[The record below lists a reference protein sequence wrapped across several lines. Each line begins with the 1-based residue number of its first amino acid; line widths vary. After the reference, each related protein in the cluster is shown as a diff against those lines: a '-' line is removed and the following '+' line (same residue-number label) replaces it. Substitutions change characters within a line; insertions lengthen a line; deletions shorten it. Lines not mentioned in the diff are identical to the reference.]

1 MHSGLKFALKTPIR
15 EAEARGSKKR
25 VEKVFGPKQKKI
37 KHQRNKFLN
46 LPPSQSAW
54 QHCRCVDV
62 RVRAREQAGC
72 KLSKHPTNRNA
83 RTGKGRTMTNQG
95 NPAAEGFSHCT
106 LLASVDAYNPD
117 TLDLYQDLE
126 ANRYWFACFNDM
138 LAKFERQA
146 MTSQSTDASAKNRAQ
161 SFREHCVAMF
171 DKLQQDR
178 RETETLGIRNLLEVI
193 ESGLRKFGFDD
204 PWKEQKTIENKAS
217 VGLLKQRL
225 QQLDSIASEREK
237 WTELVRGVLA
247 GNMFDWGA
255 QAVTKILETN
265 NGFGLQQALDRI
277 QKRPWLIDD
286 LDGWL
291 NRMQHEPPHRC
302 ATIFTDNAGIDFVLG
317 IVPLVR
323 ELLKRNTK
331 VLLCA
336 TRNPAI
342 NDITYSELTRAIADC
357 CKECDILR
365 TAYSEQ
371 NRLLLFGNDQIGPC
385 LDFRMISKDLA
396 VAIEQNKV
404 DLLIIVGMA
413 RALHTN
419 LYAKFVCETF
429 KLAVVKNEWLAKR
442 LGGETFSVVCK
453 YER

>member
-1 MHSGLKFALKTPIR
+1 KSGNGNMGSTEANPTP
-15 EAEARGSKKR
+15 
-25 VEKVFGPKQKKI
+25 
-37 KHQRNKFLN
+37 
-46 LPPSQSAW
+46 
-54 QHCRCVDV
+54 
-62 RVRAREQAGC
+62 
-72 KLSKHPTNRNA
+72 
-83 RTGKGRTMTNQG
+83 GR
-95 NPAAEGFSHCT
+95 FSHCT
-106 LLASVDAYNPD
+106 LLANVDAYNPD
-117 TLDLYQDLE
+117 TLDLYQDPE
-126 ANRYWFACFNDM
+126 ANRYWFACFKDM
-138 LAKFERQA
+138 VLKFERQA
-146 MTSQSTDASAKNRAQ
+146 MASQSKDASAAARAQ
-161 SFREHCVAMF
+161 SFREHCAEMLVQ
-171 DKLQQDR
+171 LQEGT
-178 RETETLGIRNLLEVI
+178 RETPSLGIRNLLEVI
-193 ESGLRKFGFDD
+193 ESALRKFGFDD

-217 VGLLKQRL
+217 IGMLKPRL
-225 QQLDSIASEREK
+225 QQLDSIASRREK
-237 WTELVRGVLA
+237 WTEIVRGVLA

-291 NRMQHEPPHRC
+291 DRMEHDPPHRC

-336 TRNPAI
+336 TINPAI
-342 NDITYSELTRAIADC
+342 NDITYSELTKAIADC
-357 CKECDILR
+357 CEECDILR
-365 TAYSEQ
+365 DAYSKEH
-371 NRLLLFGNDQIGPC
+371 RLLLFGNDQIGPC
-385 LDFRMISKDLA
+385 LDFRVLSKDLSD
-396 VAIEQNKV
+396 AIEQNDV

-419 LYAKFVCETF
+419 LYAKFACETF

>member
-1 MHSGLKFALKTPIR
+1 M
-15 EAEARGSKKR
+15 
-25 VEKVFGPKQKKI
+25 Q
-37 KHQRNKFLN
+37 N
-46 LPPSQSAW
+46 
-54 QHCRCVDV
+54 
-62 RVRAREQAGC
+62 
-72 KLSKHPTNRNA
+72 NA
-83 RTGKGRTMTNQG
+83 T
-95 NPAAEGFSHCT
+95 AEGFNLCT
-106 LLASVDAYNPD
+106 LLASADTYHPD
-117 TLDLYQDLE
+117 TLDLNQDLE
-126 ANRYWFACFNDM
+126 AKHYWFGCFTNM
-138 LAKFERQA
+138 VNKFERQA
-146 MTSQSTDASAKNRAQ
+146 LASQPKDDTAKVRAQ
-161 SFREHCVAMF
+161 AFRENCIDEFHQ
-171 DKLQQDR
+171 LQNNQSGS
-178 RETETLGIRNLLEVI
+178 TSLGIRNLLEVM
-193 ESGLRKFGFDD
+193 ESSLRRYGFDD

-225 QQLDSIASEREK
+225 LQLDTISSGREK
-237 WTELVRGVLA
+237 WIEVVRGVLA

-286 LDGWL
+286 LDLWL
-291 NRMQHEPPHRC
+291 QRIENTPHQC
-302 ATIFTDNAGIDFVLG
+302 AIIFTDNAGIDFVLG

-336 TRNPAI
+336 TVNPAI
-342 NDITYSELTRAIADC
+342 NDITYAELLTAIEDC
-357 CKECDILR
+357 CEQCDVLR
-365 TAYSEQ
+365 KAYHVEH
-371 NRLLLFGNDQIGPC
+371 RLLLLGNDQIGPC
-385 LDFRMISKDLA
+385 LDFRMLSRDLCD
-396 VAIEQNKV
+396 AIQQNKV

-419 LYAKFVCETF
+419 LYAKFTCEAL